1 MLYSSDRYNHLFIV
15 KKVAEAGDLDNGHLK
30 PTAAVGT
37 AHVRTSG
44 DLLYMEYMGP
54 GGVITSDYINK
65 DRVLRQSSAA
75 GSADCR
81 PLSARVIR
89 LTDVKGTG
97 NGADGTLSDQAL
109 LGQDYL
115 LTVRVG
121 GYIGLDHMDARLMQA
136 CVRGRDGMTN
146 SELYARLA
154 HSLALNIAS
163 LPDPMIRVLL
173 LTGTGEEVGREVTIR
188 GGRVTVKLD
197 DILSDGEKY
206 TGILVRE
213 RVDEKYS
220 QGRGEEVPADISVQ
234 ARRVVYNEASV
245 VWCED
250 KAATVDKTK
259 VYGVGG
265 CDAASAHLMPNGRRV
280 ADLEYWAMGERGDQE
295 RHAGWPNNVE
305 TEYVADPRQVY
316 DWLNIRF
323 YWSGRHEA
331 VQRSEREMTVA
342 APHWAD
348 ITAASPKESGVLN
361 KLIGKINDTGLMT
374 VATI

>member
-1 MLYSSDRYNHLFIV
+1 MLYTSNRYNHLFIV
-15 KKVAEAGDLDNGHLK
+15 NRVAAASDLEGGHLK
-30 PTAAVGT
+30 PSAPAGT
-37 AHVRTSG
+37 AHVRVSD

-54 GGVITSDYINK
+54 GGVITSDYIDK
-65 DRVLRQSSAA
+65 GRVIRVSSAA
-75 GSADCR
+75 GAKDCR

-89 LTDVKGTG
+89 LTDVKGAG
-97 NGADGTLSDQAL
+97 NGADGTLNDQAL

-136 CVRGRDGMTN
+136 CVRGTDGMTN

-163 LPDPMIRVLL
+163 LPDPMVRVML
-173 LTGTGEEVGREVTIR
+173 LTGTGEEVGREIGIR
-188 GGRVTVKLD
+188 NNRVTVKLD
-197 DILSDGEKY
+197 DILSDGVKY

-213 RVDEKYS
+213 RVDEEYE

-250 KAATVDKTK
+250 KAAAVDKSK
-259 VYGVGG
+259 IYGVGG
-265 CDAASAHLMPNGRRV
+265 CGAAEAHLMPNGRRV
-280 ADLEYWAMGERGDQE
+280 ADLEYWSMGERGDQE
-295 RHAGWPNNVE
+295 RHRAWPNNVA
-305 TEYVADPRQVY
+305 TKYMADPSQVY

-323 YWSGRHEA
+323 YWAGAHEE
-331 VQRSEREMTVA
+331 VQRSERELTVA
-342 APHWAD
+342 APHYSD
-348 ITAASPKESGVLN
+348 IAAGTEGTALN
-361 KLIGKINDTGLMT
+361 DLIKKIN
-374 VATI
+374 ATKLLEAKAI